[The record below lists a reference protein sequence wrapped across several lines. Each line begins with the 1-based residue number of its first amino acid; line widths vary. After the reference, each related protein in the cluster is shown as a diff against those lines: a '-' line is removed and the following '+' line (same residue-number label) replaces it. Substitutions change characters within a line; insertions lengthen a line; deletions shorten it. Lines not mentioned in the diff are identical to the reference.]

1 MKIEKVD
8 YRSDFTLKICVKDI
22 LKAPLTLS
30 SYDFDGVITSDE
42 SNKSYAF
49 SRKDGKCSENCLV
62 DNSDDSLIIVKFYDF
77 DLSPGRLVL
86 TFTLYVIDETFPNGI
101 RKDVAQC
108 RLNVKLTDGKCPI
121 EYSIEDVE
129 LVLPTIKGQKG
140 DKGDKGDQ
148 GLQGVQ
154 GAQGER
160 GLKGD
165 KGDAFTYDDFTP
177 EQLAAL
183 KGPKGDPGTPGAKGD
198 KGDKGDTGT
207 IESNTGAEINGDCS
221 VSGTV
226 STAKMQLD
234 GVDVNTLIVREF
246 HGIRNSIPDGLIATS
261 EKVSVKPVE
270 GAAYDI
276 IYIRTL
282 KRFVALAE
290 GSYSDRFI
298 GEEYYNVITNDKP
311 TKAREDRVWRWE
323 NDLYKLDPKGCIKAH
338 YGYSNN
344 KDAWINE
351 YTPDL
356 VCLTDNGLTEFVAKW
371 REAICYSMMSSSSV
385 VGYYGGTDVY
395 GNQIAHEDY
404 GGYYPDWAA
413 VEGKTP
419 GFYINGIFGISYD
432 EARLIYEYR
441 TCGSY
446 PRKILECGGAKLRT
460 NLLCNYN
467 YYLGG
472 GQNGQGINTPMVFS
486 SDGIKVV
493 RVAAGVRGQRP
504 PALRDM
510 MMYGTAWLRG
520 MLSFNS
526 NQYLEEV
533 IGGVQVDAESILL
546 ISNGFYR
553 LKYLWIFNLNISLA
567 LTFKNASDLDID
579 CLRYL
584 VEYSRA
590 TAAKPIS
597 VTLHPDLFARLTDD
611 ILELAETKYVTFVS
625 A

>member
-8 YRSDFTLKICVKDI
+8 YRSDFTLKISVKDI

-165 KGDAFTYDDFTP
+165 KGDKGDAFTYADFTP

-183 KGPKGDPGTPGAKGD
+183 KGPKGDKGEDGNPGAKGD
-198 KGDKGDTGT
+198 KGDPGS
-207 IESNTGAEINGDCS
+207 IESNTGATINGDCVVSGS
-221 VSGTV
+221 VSAANIELG
-226 STAKMQLD
+226 D
-234 GVDVNTLIVREF
+234 VDVNTLIVREF
-246 HGIRNSIPDGLIATS
+246 HGIRNSIPDGVIATT
-261 EKVSVKPVE
+261 EKVSVKPAE
-270 GAAYDI
+270 GASYGI
-276 IYIRTL
+276 VYIRTL
-282 KRFVALAE
+282 KRFVALSE

-298 GEEYYNVITNDKP
+298 GDENYNVITNDKP

-323 NDLYKLDPKGCIKAH
+323 NNLYKLDPKGVVSKWG
-338 YGYSNN
+338 GYNSSNN
-344 KDAWINE
+344 TWTDEFAA
-351 YTPDL
+351 DL
-356 VCLTDNGLTEFVAKW
+356 VCISDNGFTEFVRTW
-371 REAICYSMMSSSSV
+371 RETIAHSLVSILF
-385 VGYYGGTDVY
+385 TNTPDTY
-395 GNQIAHEDY
+395 GNYITEDY
-404 GGYYPDWAA
+404 GGYFPEWAA
-413 VEGKTP
+413 DEGKTP
-419 GFYINGIFGISYD
+419 GFYINGIYGISYA
-432 EARLIYEYR
+432 EARAIYDRR
-441 TCGSY
+441 TIGPYPPRLQCGSMM
-446 PRKILECGGAKLRT
+446 RT
-460 NLLCNYN
+460 NLCAEFCYSQ
-467 YYLGG
+467 GG
-472 GQNGQGINTPMVFS
+472 SADSAGINTTACFQSYDV
-486 SDGIKVV
+486 KVI
-493 RVAAGVRGQRP
+493 RVGVGKCGQRP
-504 PALRDM
+504 PNVQAAE
-510 MMYGTAWLRG
+510 AWLSAANI
-520 MLSFNS
+520 LYDADS
-526 NQYLEEV
+526 LEEI
-533 IGGVQVDAESILL
+533 IGAVQLGSAGDYVLTSRT
-546 ISNGFYR
+546 GTFQK
-553 LKYLWIFNLNISLA
+553 LKYFWIKQLSVSLTKCF
-567 LTFKNASDLDID
+567 LNASNLDID

-611 ILELAETKYVTFVS
+611 ILELAATKYVTFIS